1 MIRRNTVQSYFSDSA
16 QQLSNLMQGLAHP
29 LVDHQLLGKIHHS
42 ESVLLGVFN
51 YDDHCTVVVVIHV
64 RLIMQLRSPWGE
76 GGRAGAA
83 KLSRQE

>member
-1 MIRRNTVQSYFSDSA
+1 MQSYFSDSA

-29 LVDHQLLGKIHHS
+29 LVDHQLLGKTHHS

-64 RLIMQLRSPWGE
+64 RLIMQLWSPRGE
-76 GGRAGAA
+76 GGGRG
-83 KLSRQE
+83 RQN

>member
-64 RLIMQLRSPWGE
+64 RLIYAHE
-76 GGRAGAA
+76 
-83 KLSRQE
+83 